1 MGYVLGMFA
10 VVTMLAI
17 ALGAI
22 YMIFSDPKVRE
33 EH

>member
-1 MGYVLGMFA
+1 MGYVLGMFVVITTLA
-10 VVTMLAI
+10 V

-22 YMIFSDPKVRE
+22 YVFYSDPKVRD